1 MTQKKKTITDKEL
14 EILFGETGSVDVLGT
29 EYKIYPFNAK
39 QTGIV
44 IKKIGILVPI
54 LGNHVDPTGQ
64 VTIPTPALIG
74 ILTESWDAVLEIVA
88 MMMKVDVE
96 YVEQLDLA
104 TVIEVVLEI
113 IRVNRSFFG
122 ERVEA
127 VLAKGQ
133 EVLPGLTTIAPTE
146 D

>member
-1 MTQKKKTITDKEL
+1 MAKTITDKEL
-14 EILFGETGSVDVLGT
+14 EILFGEAGKVEVLNK

-54 LGNHVDPTGQ
+54 LGNHVDPAGN
-64 VTIPTPALIG
+64 VTIPTPVLIG
-74 ILTESWDAVLEIVA
+74 ILTESWDAVLDIVA

-96 YVEQLDLA
+96 YVEQLDLD
-104 TVIEVVLEI
+104 TIIQVVLEI

-127 VLAKGQ
+127 TLAKAK
-133 EVLPGLTTIAPTE
+133 EIMPGLTTTAPSE